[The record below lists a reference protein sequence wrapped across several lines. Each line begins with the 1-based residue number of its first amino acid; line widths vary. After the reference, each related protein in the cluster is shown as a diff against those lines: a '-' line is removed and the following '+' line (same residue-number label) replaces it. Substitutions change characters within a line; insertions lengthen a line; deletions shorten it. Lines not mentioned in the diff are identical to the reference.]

1 MIALIVWS
9 VDNNLLLFDGQ
20 MTTFYK
26 LAIDHRAKDT
36 MSLQETF
43 FQPIFLLSGGPEF
56 STFLQF
62 KFSSDIEMCLNAI
75 LSVIA
80 RFSLTVFAQSL
91 THWSMQGWVMFNDLT
106 LGWQNLNPLAS
117 GLNLNYMTL
126 APQGSEG

>member
-75 LSVIA
+75 LSD
-80 RFSLTVFAQSL
+80 SLSQCLHKAWRTDQCKDG
-91 THWSMQGWVMFNDLT
+91 WCSMIL
-106 LGWQNLNPLAS
+106 L
-117 GLNLNYMTL
+117 
-126 APQGSEG
+126 